1 MSSNQALSAS
11 TPVLVSHLIAWGGKT
26 TLGDSWC
33 VAWSSLRATPALAG
47 QAERKVGLLLVSQMW
62 EAEEL
67 QVRLLP
73 LFPLA

>member
-1 MSSNQALSAS
+1 M
-11 TPVLVSHLIAWGGKT
+11 
-26 TLGDSWC
+26 LGDSWC